1 MFNNELWVGTEQGI
15 YIIDED
21 AGKTEL
27 IRSDPMIGNS
37 LTDNKIYAMYQDN
50 ENGIWI
56 GTVFGGVNY
65 IPSQTLTIDRYLP
78 SQQKKLYRWKN
89 HT

>member
-1 MFNNELWVGTEQGI
+1 MKML
-15 YIIDED
+15 
-21 AGKTEL
+21 AKLKL

-65 IPSQTLTIDRYLP
+65 IPSSNTD
-78 SQQKKLYRWKN
+78 YR
-89 HT
+89 